1 MALEF
6 DLDIDIG
13 GLQLDEDLKLKQQVT
28 QVNERAVSEIV
39 FNTGN
44 VNLDTDLTRM
54 FKQLDEKKQTMFESK
69 GGLGEVKN
77 LFVAILDRTLDLKDH
92 KVLPAEAVMMMFEVG
107 TTVHLDH
114 TLLKDSKMS
123 QEEMQMKAETRLL
136 DQELQSN
143 PADDMLMQLSEQ
155 LRQNNKTQP
164 TKPLAQVEAAP
175 KQATPAPKKP
185 PSDPLFD
192 DFKL

>member
-1 MALEF
+1 MEF

-44 VNLDTDLTRM
+44 VNLDTDLGRM
-54 FKQLDEKKQTMFESK
+54 FKQLDEKKQTMFQDK
-69 GGLGEVKN
+69 GGMGEVKN
-77 LFVAILDRTLDLKDH
+77 LFVAILDRTLTLTDH

-123 QEEMQMKAETRLL
+123 QEEMKMKAETRLL
-136 DQELQSN
+136 DQELKTN

-164 TKPLAQVEAAP
+164 VKPLDGTVKP
-175 KQATPAPKKP
+175 ATPAQKKP